1 MPEKKRLLTGDR
13 PTGKLHLGH
22 YVGSLKNRVALQHE
36 YDSFVMIADVQA
48 LTDNFDNPEK
58 VRDNVLEV
66 AMDNLAIGLDP
77 NKTTLFIQSQIPE
90 IAELTVFFSNLV
102 TVPELQRNPTVK
114 EEIKSK
120 GNIFKDGIVTFGFL
134 GYPVSQAADIT
145 FCRSH
150 VVPVGEDQKPMIE
163 LTRKIA
169 KKFNDYYGEVFP
181 LPEAIISPVSRL
193 KGLDGRKMSK
203 SFGNAIYLSDTPE
216 EVQAKIMKAKTDT
229 DAKVLYDVENK
240 PDVSNLMTYYQ
251 IATGESYKSIEEKFS
266 GQTSYK
272 AFKEELAKAINVFL
286 LPIRERRHEYEKQP
300 DLVVDILK
308 AGEKKAKQEAE
319 KTMELVKTHMKIN
332 YFTKNN

>member
-1 MPEKKRLLTGDR
+1 MSAKKRLLTGDR

-22 YVGSLKNRVALQHE
+22 YVGSLQNRVILQHE

-66 AMDNLAIGLDP
+66 AMDNLAVGLDP

-90 IAELTVFFSNLV
+90 IAELTVFYSNLV
-102 TVPELQRNPTVK
+102 TVSELQRNPTVK

-120 GNIFKDGIVTFGFL
+120 GHIFKDGIVTFGFL

-145 FCRSH
+145 FCRAH

-169 KKFNDYYGEVFP
+169 KKFNDLYGEVFP

-203 SFGNAIYLSDTPE
+203 SFGNAIYLSDSPE

-229 DAKVLYDVENK
+229 DAKVAYDLENK

-251 IATGESYKSIEEKFS
+251 IATGESYAAIEEKFA
-266 GQTSYK
+266 GQSSYK
-272 AFKEELAKAINVFL
+272 TFKEELAKAINTML
-286 LPIRERRHEYEKQP
+286 MPIREKRHEYEKDK
-300 DLVVDILK
+300 DLVIDILK

-319 KTMELVKTHMKIN
+319 KTIALVKDSMKIN
-332 YFTKNN
+332 YFS

>member
-1 MPEKKRLLTGDR
+1 MDPAKKRLLTGDR

-22 YVGSLKNRVALQHE
+22 YVGSLKNRVALQDE

-66 AMDNLAIGLDP
+66 AMDNLAVGLDP
-77 NKTTLFIQSQIPE
+77 NKATLFIQSQIPE

-120 GNIFKDGIVTFGFL
+120 GHIFKDGIVTFGFL
-134 GYPVSQAADIT
+134 GYPVSQAADIM

-181 LPEAIISPVSRL
+181 MPEAIISPVSRL

-203 SFGNAIYLSDTPE
+203 SFGNAIYLSDSPE
-216 EVQAKIMKAKTDT
+216 DVQTKIMKAKTDT

-251 IATGESYKSIEEKFS
+251 IATGESYEAIEEKFAAI
-266 GQTSYK
+266 TSYK
-272 AFKEELAKAINVFL
+272 VFKEELTKAINTML
-286 LPIRERRHEYEKQP
+286 LPIREKRHEYEKNT

-319 KTMELVKTHMKIN
+319 KTMELVRSRMKIN
-332 YFTKNN
+332 YFQ

>member
-1 MPEKKRLLTGDR
+1 MDSAKKRLLTGDR

-22 YVGSLKNRVALQHE
+22 YVGSLKNRVALQDE

-66 AMDNLAIGLDP
+66 AMDNLAVGLDP
-77 NKTTLFIQSQIPE
+77 NKATLFIQSQIPE

-120 GNIFKDGIVTFGFL
+120 GHIFKDGIVTFGFL
-134 GYPVSQAADIT
+134 GYPVSQAADIA

-163 LTRKIA
+163 LARKIA
-169 KKFNDYYGEVFP
+169 KKFNDYYGHVFP

-203 SFGNAIYLSDTPE
+203 SFGNAIYLSDSPE
-216 EVQAKIMKAKTDT
+216 EVQVKIMKAKTDT
-229 DAKVLYDVENK
+229 DAKVIYDIENK

-251 IATGESYKSIEEKFS
+251 IATGESYEVIEEKFANI
-266 GQTSYK
+266 TSYK
-272 AFKEELAKAINVFL
+272 VFKEELTKAINALL
-286 LPIRERRHEYEKQP
+286 LPIQEKRHVYEK
-300 DLVVDILK
+300 DTDMVIDILK

-319 KTMELVKTHMKIN
+319 KTMELVRSSMKIQ
-332 YFTKNN
+332 YFK